1 MKNKNFIGRLRC
13 LLFLMALASFNYLSA
28 QTGPNDDFD
37 GDGIINSIDIDDD
50 NDGVPDAMESPSC
63 FYSASEWNTSAKPTT
78 NGVTIT
84 SALTTTLGNFGQL
97 LDNVPA
103 TTAVTFT
110 AGQPIQNA
118 NVYLFTFAQAV
129 RLDAVYLKFNT
140 LTQFGGTTK
149 IQGSNT
155 NNGSDWVDLSAATST
170 VGTNVTNG
178 LVEVTNSIK
187 YPVTLNTATSYRY
200 IRITGVAVSNTAA
213 QNSSE
218 VYFDFNVANYVA
230 SHYPKATCTD
240 ANIDGDGI
248 LPQFDLDSDGDGC
261 SDAYEAGATTNLA
274 TNYKFTGAVGVN
286 GLDNTLETSDNGII
300 NYASTYYVYA
310 QNSAM
315 QICKDTDGDGI
326 LDINDIDDD
335 NDGVLD
341 TAEQVVETCSGVFTA
356 DSRVIWNS
364 TFTNSNTTATGNATI
379 NGTPVSVTANT
390 TKVFNDLKDDHWHYG
405 SGTYVGCPDVT
416 TVVSNSVIN
425 LYSNDYTVTYTF
437 SRPVRNPSLSF
448 SSFNGTAVLFPQPV
462 YVSGLQGTVA
472 GVSSNSYITSFP
484 ATENTVA
491 VIYNG
496 VYNSISFRVA
506 GSDAQGSVLLNIPY
520 VLNAGSL
527 TYTLTSGSPFGYLD
541 IDTDGDGIVN
551 RLDLDSDGDGCPD
564 AREAGV
570 SSNAGAS
577 ASMSASGGSIYTGGI
592 PSGTANA
599 YVGNGTPSQ
608 YNANGFFNGIETA
621 AESGVYNGTYAY
633 SFATSAALNLCIDTD
648 GDGVGDFVDIDDDND
663 GVVDAVESPSCFYT
677 ANEWNTGA
685 KPFYGVTISSGLT
698 TTTGNFSQLID
709 GVSGTTAVAF
719 SASPTQAIAN
729 ANVYLFNFAQP
740 VKLDA
745 LYLQFNTATQ
755 FGGTTKIQGSNTN
768 NGSDWVDLS
777 AAIGAAAGP
786 NTTVNGGVSVT
797 TSIKYP
803 VTLNTATA
811 YKYIRI
817 TGVAASNIVAANA
830 SEVYFDFNNAS
841 YIASSYP
848 KTTCVSDTDGDGIP
862 NHRDLDSDGDGCPDA
877 VEASVSANPGATGAM
892 STSGGS
898 IYTGG
903 IPSGTANAYVGNGT
917 PGQYSSNGLF
927 NDIETGENGIYNK
940 VYTYPFAVS
949 TAYNLCADSDGD
961 GIGDLVD
968 IDDDNDGV
976 QDAVESP
983 ACFYTANEWNTT
995 AKPISGVT
1003 ISSGL
1008 TTTAGNFSQLLDGV
1022 GGTTAVTFTANQAI
1036 LNANVYLFTF
1046 VQPVRLDALY
1056 LKFNT
1061 ATQFVGNTKIQGSNT
1076 NNGSDWV
1083 DLSANIAAGAGTNT
1097 AMNGGVSITN
1107 SIRYPITLNATNSYK
1122 YIRITGV
1129 AGATTS
1135 ATAQNASEVYFD
1147 FSNLSYVASY
1157 FPKATCTT
1165 DTDGD
1170 GKLNHLDLDSDGDG
1184 CSDALES
1191 GATTIT
1197 TANYQFTGNVG
1208 VNGLDNTLET
1218 SDNGIINYTSTY
1230 NAYAL
1235 VSTINACADTDGDG
1249 VRDVIDVDDDNDGVL
1264 DGVELGCSQNIGDY
1278 LAANGGFSVYK
1289 YALPTGTLTTS
1300 TAAGNTAWGT
1310 YVFDDKTQLSISA
1323 KYLNATNAASI
1334 SFGGTAA
1341 SILTTQAGFS
1351 NVIYHNAT
1359 TSEPD
1364 NNVTIF
1370 RFIAPTNFNLTLP
1383 SVGASGDEE
1392 YAFVVNNVALIGPA
1406 GLYNGGGSS
1415 QSGGPYAIKAGDVV
1429 EFRYRNVTPVAQ
1441 YGNATLVT
1449 SGGYFCSS
1457 FTLDTDGDGIPN
1469 HLDLDSDGDGC
1480 PDAKEAS
1487 VSVNTGASGSMSTS
1501 GGAIYTGGIP
1511 SGTANAY
1518 VGNGTPSQYGT
1529 NGFFNG
1535 IETAVD
1541 SNLYNST
1548 YTYQY
1553 AINNT
1558 LNACTDTD
1566 GDGVGDLIDIDDDND
1581 GILDITEAQCA
1592 TPIYTSKSGV
1602 TVSST
1607 ITWNGALSLLVDGAD
1622 TANQTYPNGVA
1633 IAAQTVLQFDL
1644 PSAKALKQIEL
1655 SAYSNHTAI
1664 VVGAVVQMQG
1674 WNGVS
1679 WENIGSQITVAT
1691 PTTGIANPAQLSYKF
1706 SMPANLYSFN
1716 KYRIYGVS
1724 GNVQANW
1731 LQEAYFSEIC
1741 VNNDTDGDGIP
1752 NILDLDSDGDGC
1764 PDALEA
1770 GVSTNA
1776 GASASMSASG
1786 GTIYTGGIPSGTA
1799 NAYIGNGTPS
1809 QYGTNGFFNGV
1820 ETTAD
1825 SGLYNGTYT
1834 YPFATSVA
1842 INLCADTDGD
1852 GINDFVDIDD
1862 DNDGVVDAVESPTC
1876 FYTANEWN
1884 TGAKPFYGVTIS
1896 SGLTTTTGNFSQLI
1910 DGVSGTAVAF
1920 SASPTQAIANANVY
1934 LFNFAQPVKLDALY
1948 LQFNTTTTQFGNT
1961 TKIQGSNTNNG
1972 SDWVD
1977 LSAAIGAGAATNVTA
1992 NGAVS
1997 VTTSIKYPVTLN
2009 TATAY
2014 KYIRITGVAASN
2026 IAAANASEVYFD
2038 FNNASYIASSYPK
2051 TTCVSD
2057 TDGDLIP
2064 NHRDLD
2070 SDGDGCSDAVEAG
2083 NTVFTSN
2090 NITTYNTGTDT
2101 NGNGLL
2107 NQFESTT
2114 TPGTINYTSTY
2125 ATYAI
2130 NSAIN
2135 ACTDTDG
2142 DLVPDIVDIDDD
2154 NDGVLDTVE
2163 MVPVCNIEAAVPSSV
2178 TVTPSTA
2185 FGPIG
2190 ATINNSGMTGVG
2202 LAATTTGPVTTGD
2215 AWYGPDNVTTATI
2228 DYVTP
2233 NGTNAS
2239 YVLLWATESSDGTTG
2254 GDGPVKDFT
2263 VTITYNNGA
2272 SSFTTKT
2279 FTTIQPTGI
2288 GTPNYAQKFDFGQAF
2303 TNVTKIT
2310 LNVLNGWY
2318 DSDTPA
2324 KNDGWVPTN
2333 TVTIS
2338 TQYNL
2343 TLGEF
2348 RFGCYELA
2356 DQDTD
2361 NDGIPNRLDLDSDGD
2376 GCPDTKEAILYNHV
2390 TEASIA
2396 GDVKNGSGG
2405 AVTSMVNTPNAM
2417 VPGPYGSNGFADA
2430 LQLSTNP
2437 DAYKYVYTYNFVAD
2451 NVNVSTCDNKFLYD
2465 IDSDDDGIPD
2475 AVESPS
2481 CFYTETQAMNITEG
2495 VTSDFAWAA
2504 ANPLSNTYDDNT
2516 TYGAVTPAANIQ
2528 NKALITFD
2536 LPVID
2541 AAFIDYVQ
2549 LNVGATAFGTGTWR
2563 LEGLDVNTNLWVSLS
2578 AAQAMNNAN
2587 SNYVFTN
2594 TLQSNTR
2601 YHTYRILGVTSVNVT
2616 NNAALTE
2623 FSIHYKNYNP
2633 SFHRTKMGCNS
2644 DGDNDGVPD
2653 YLDRDSD
2660 GDGCPDAVEA
2670 GISKSLLVPGG
2681 FFNTGGQVMGD
2692 YVTVGGNYGDNGIS
2706 DLVETTPDSGI
2717 INYAS
2722 TYHLYAN
2729 NAAVNFCTDT
2739 DNDGVPDPIDIDDD
2753 NDGVLDAVESPSCF
2767 YTVAEANVIYRINSQ
2782 FASPDDDQSDRDIQM
2797 LHDGSTALNFNFN
2810 AFTVVENATGSNLF
2824 TVEYFTPVRLATL
2837 VVSNRISTTANANAV
2852 VVGSQDGVMWSAALT
2867 PATLITAAN
2876 ATTPITFT
2884 ITTAVPYKFYKIQ
2897 TGSVPGA
2904 LATANTIGEIT
2915 STLAS
2920 GYIPS
2925 AHPKSE
2931 ICLVDTDGDLIP
2943 NHLDNDSDND
2953 GCSDAFESGTVAY
2966 ASANGGTFS
2975 AGTLNN
2981 PSSTLSPN
2989 ATVGSNTPA
2998 DYGANG
3004 FYNILETS
3012 ENGVYLGT
3020 YTYANV
3026 INALISNCSTAC
3038 YKPAATGIA
3047 LDTHHGITS
3056 LQRAGTDNSG
3066 WPMVRKGAWTA
3077 LESKTKAFVP
3087 NRLTIT
3093 EINSIPA
3100 ANLKEG
3106 MMVYNICSNFIYII
3120 TYGTATGWKCFNTQ
3134 ACP

>member
-50 NDGVPDAMESPSC
+50 NDGVPDAVESPSC
-63 FYSASEWNTSAKPTT
+63 FYLASEWNTAVKPS
-78 NGVTIT
+78 NGVVI
-84 SALTTTLGNFGQL
+84 SSGLTTTTSNFGQL
-97 LDNVPA
+97 LDNVTA

-110 AGQPIQNA
+110 ANQAILNA
-118 NVYLFTFAQAV
+118 NVYLFTFVQPV
-129 RLDAVYLKFNT
+129 RLDALYLKFNT
-140 LTQFGGTTK
+140 ATQFVGNTK
-149 IQGSNT
+149 VQGSNT
-155 NNGSDWVDLSAATST
+155 NNGSDWVDLSGNIAAGA
-170 VGTNVTNG
+170 GTNTAMNG
-178 LVEVTNSIK
+178 GVSITNSIR
-187 YPVTLNTATSYRY
+187 YPITLNATNSYKY
-200 IRITGVAVSNTAA
+200 IRITGVAGATTSATA
-213 QNSSE
+213 QNASE
-218 VYFDFNVANYVA
+218 VYFDFSNLSYVA
-230 SHYPKATCTD
+230 SYFPKATCTTD
-240 ANIDGDGI
+240 TDGDGK
-248 LPQFDLDSDGDGC
+248 LNHFDLDSDGDGA
-261 SDAYEAGATTNLA
+261 SDALESGATTV
-274 TNYKFTGAVGVN
+274 TTPNYQFTGAVGTN
-286 GLDNTLETSDNGII
+286 GLVDTKETAVDNGIVNYTSTYNQYAI
-300 NYASTYYVYA
+300 NSSINAST
-310 QNSAM
+310 
-315 QICKDTDGDGI
+315 DTDGDGVRDVI
-326 LDINDIDDD
+326 DLDDD

-341 TAEQVVETCSGVFTA
+341 GVELGCSQNIGDYLAVNGGFSVYKYALPTGTLTTSTAVGNTAWGTYVFDDKTQLSMTAKYLNATNAASISFGGTAATMLTTGAGFSNVIYHNATTSEPDNNVTIFRFVAPTNFSLTLPAVGAGGDEDYAFLVNNVALIGPSGLYNGGGNSQSGGPYAIKAGDVVEFRYRNVTPVA
-356 DSRVIWNS
+356 YN
-364 TFTNSNTTATGNATI
+364 GNATLVT
-379 NGTPVSVTANT
+379 NGGY
-390 TKVFNDLKDDHWHYG
+390 F
-405 SGTYVGCPDVT
+405 C
-416 TVVSNSVIN
+416 
-425 LYSNDYTVTYTF
+425 
-437 SRPVRNPSLSF
+437 
-448 SSFNGTAVLFPQPV
+448 SSF
-462 YVSGLQGTVA
+462 
-472 GVSSNSYITSFP
+472 
-484 ATENTVA
+484 
-491 VIYNG
+491 
-496 VYNSISFRVA
+496 
-506 GSDAQGSVLLNIPY
+506 
-520 VLNAGSL
+520 
-527 TYTLTSGSPFGYLD
+527 TL
-541 IDTDGDGIVN
+541 DTDGDGVPN
-551 RLDLDSDGDGCPD
+551 HLDLDSDGDGCPD
-564 AREAGV
+564 AKEASV

-577 ASMSASGGSIYTGGI
+577 ASMSSSGSGIYTGGI

-608 YNANGFFNGIETA
+608 YGANGLFNGIETA
-621 AESGVYNGTYAY
+621 TESNFYNGTYTY
-633 SFATSAALNLCIDTD
+633 SFATTTAINLCADTD
-648 GDGVGDFVDIDDDND
+648 NDGIIDFVDIDDDND
-663 GVVDAVESPSCFYT
+663 GVVDAVESPTCFYT

-685 KPFYGVTISSGLT
+685 KPFYGVTISSGLA

-719 SASPTQAIAN
+719 SVSPTQAIQN

-877 VEASVSANPGATGAM
+877 VEASVSANPGAAGAM

-903 IPSGTANAYVGNGT
+903 IPSGTANSYVGNGT

-927 NDIETGENGIYNK
+927 NDIETGENGIYNGI
-940 VYTYPFAVS
+940 YTYPFAVS
-949 TAYNLCADSDGD
+949 TVLNLCADSDGD

-976 QDAVESP
+976 VDVVESP
-983 ACFYTANEWNTT
+983 NCFYTANEWNTN
-995 AKPISGVT
+995 AKPFYGVT

-1008 TTTAGNFSQLLDGV
+1008 TTTTGNFSQLIDGV
-1022 GGTTAVTFTANQAI
+1022 NNVSAVAFSAVPTQAI
-1036 LNANVYLFTF
+1036 QNANVYLFNF
-1046 VQPVRLDALY
+1046 AQPVKLNALY
-1056 LKFNT
+1056 LQFNT
-1061 ATQFVGNTKIQGSNT
+1061 ATQFGGTTKIQGSNT

-1083 DLSANIAAGAGTNT
+1083 DLSAAIGAGAGPNT
-1097 AMNGGVSITN
+1097 TANGGVSVAT
-1107 SIRYPITLNATNSYK
+1107 SIKYPVTLNTATAYK

-1129 AGATTS
+1129 AAS
-1135 ATAQNASEVYFD
+1135 NIVAANASEVYFD
-1147 FSNLSYVASY
+1147 FNNTSYVASQY
-1157 FPKATCTT
+1157 PKIACIN
-1165 DTDGD
+1165 DIDGD
-1170 GKLNHLDLDSDGDG
+1170 GIVNHLDLDSDGDG

-1208 VNGLDNTLET
+1208 TNGLVNSLET
-1218 SDNGIINYTSTY
+1218 VADNGSINYTSTY

-1235 VSTINACADTDGDG
+1235 ISAINACTDTDGDG
-1249 VRDVIDVDDDNDGVL
+1249 IRDIIDIDDDNDGVL
-1264 DGVELGCSQNIGDY
+1264 DTVEGLVCPSLNISCD
-1278 LAANGGFSVYK
+1278 
-1289 YALPTGTLTTS
+1289 
-1300 TAAGNTAWGT
+1300 
-1310 YVFDDKTQLSISA
+1310 
-1323 KYLNATNAASI
+1323 NATANYKAVNWT
-1334 SFGGTAA
+1334 SF
-1341 SILTTQAGFS
+1341 
-1351 NVIYHNAT
+1351 NAT
-1359 TSEPD
+1359 TNTAVGSVVLTNGET
-1364 NNVTIF
+1364 VTVNYSGDVRSLQASGALANATEYCPTSTSSGSTNMIQTFSGVGTVHKFVFSKPVLNPIF
-1370 RFIAPTNFNLTLP
+1370 QIWSLGAGGSPVTYQFTTDVAILKSNAALTQPNSNTITGAEGNGSVVFAGSQTEISFVANALENWSGLTLAF
-1383 SVGASGDEE
+1383 GFTASD
-1392 YAFVVNNVALIGPA
+1392 
-1406 GLYNGGGSS
+1406 
-1415 QSGGPYAIKAGDVV
+1415 SGG
-1429 EFRYRNVTPVAQ
+1429 
-1441 YGNATLVT
+1441 
-1449 SGGYFCSS
+1449 CSS
-1457 FTLDTDGDGIPN
+1457 IDTDGDGIPN

-1487 VSVNTGASGSMSTS
+1487 VSVNTGASASMSTS

-1592 TPIYTSKSGV
+1592 TPTYTSKSGV

-1622 TANQTYPNGVA
+1622 TANQTYPNGAA

-1655 SAYSNHTAI
+1655 SAYLTHTAI

-1706 SMPANLYSFN
+1706 SMPANLFSFT

-2405 AVTSMVNTPNAM
+2405 AVTSTVNTPNAM

-2437 DAYKYVYTYNFVAD
+2437 DAYQYVYTYNFVAD

-2528 NKALITFD
+2528 NKSLITFD

-2549 LNVGATAFGTGTWR
+2549 LNVGGTAFGTGTWR

-2739 DNDGVPDPIDIDDD
+2739 DNDSIPDPIDIDDD

-2810 AFTVVENATGSNLF
+2810 AFTVAENATGSNLF

-2904 LATANTIGEIT
+2904 LATENTIGEIT

-3106 MMVYNICSNFIYII
+3106 MMVYNISSNCIYIN
-3120 TYGTATGWKCFNTQ
+3120 TDGTATGWKCFNTQ

>member
-50 NDGVPDAMESPSC
+50 NDGVPDAVESPSC
-63 FYSASEWNTSAKPTT
+63 FYSASEWNKGIKPTT
-78 NGVTIT
+78 NGVVVS
-84 SALTTTLGNFGQL
+84 SALTTTTGNFSQL
-97 LDNVPA
+97 LDNVTA

-170 VGTNVTNG
+170 VGTNVTANG

-261 SDAYEAGATTNLA
+261 SDAYEAGATTSLA

-286 GLDNTLETSDNGII
+286 GLDNTLETSDNGIV
-300 NYASTYYVYA
+300 NYTSTYYLYA
-310 QNSAM
+310 QNTAM

-341 TAEQVVETCSGVFTA
+341 TAEQVLETCSGVFTT

-364 TFTNSNTTATGNATI
+364 PFTNSNTTATGNATI
-379 NGTPVSVTANT
+379 NGTPVSVTATT
-390 TKVFNDLKDDHWHYG
+390 TKDFENLRNDHWHYG

-416 TVVSNSVIN
+416 TIVNNSVIN
-425 LYSNDYTVTYTF
+425 IYNNDYTVTYTF

-448 SSFNGTAVLFPQPV
+448 SSFNGTAVLFPHPV
-462 YVSGLQGTVA
+462 YVSGLQGTVS

-496 VYNSISFRVA
+496 VFNSISFRVA
-506 GSDAQGSVLLNIPY
+506 GADAQGSVLLNIPY
-520 VLNAGSL
+520 VLDAGAL
-527 TYTLTSGSPFGYLD
+527 TYRLTSGSPFGYLD
-541 IDTDGDGIVN
+541 MDTDGDGIVN

-570 SSNAGAS
+570 SINAGAS

-592 PSGTANA
+592 LSGTANA

-621 AESGVYNGTYAY
+621 AESGIYNGTYTYPFAVSTAY
-633 SFATSAALNLCIDTD
+633 NLCIDTD
-648 GDGVGDFVDIDDDND
+648 GDGVSDFVDIDDDND

-677 ANEWNTGA
+677 SSEWNTGA
-685 KPFYGVTISSGLT
+685 KPFYGVTISSALT

-709 GVSGTTAVAF
+709 GVNGTAAVAF

-745 LYLQFNTATQ
+745 LYLQFNTTTTQ
-755 FGGTTKIQGSNTN
+755 FGSTTKIQGSNTN

-777 AAIGAAAGP
+777 AAIAQNAVTNVTTNGA
-786 NTTVNGGVSVT
+786 VSVT

-817 TGVAASNIVAANA
+817 TGVAASNIAAANA
-830 SEVYFDFNNAS
+830 SEVYFDFNNAA
-841 YIASSYP
+841 YVASHFP
-848 KTTCVSDTDGDGIP
+848 KATCVSDTDGDTIP
-862 NHRDLDSDGDGCPDA
+862 NHLDLDSDGDGCPDA
-877 VEASVSANPGATGAM
+877 KEANVSTNPGAAGVM

-917 PGQYSSNGLF
+917 PAQYGSNGLF
-927 NDIETGENGIYNK
+927 SDIETGENGI
-940 VYTYPFAVS
+940 
-949 TAYNLCADSDGD
+949 
-961 GIGDLVD
+961 
-968 IDDDNDGV
+968 
-976 QDAVESP
+976 
-983 ACFYTANEWNTT
+983 
-995 AKPISGVT
+995 
-1003 ISSGL
+1003 
-1008 TTTAGNFSQLLDGV
+1008 
-1022 GGTTAVTFTANQAI
+1022 
-1036 LNANVYLFTF
+1036 
-1046 VQPVRLDALY
+1046 
-1056 LKFNT
+1056 
-1061 ATQFVGNTKIQGSNT
+1061 
-1076 NNGSDWV
+1076 
-1083 DLSANIAAGAGTNT
+1083 
-1097 AMNGGVSITN
+1097 
-1107 SIRYPITLNATNSYK
+1107 
-1122 YIRITGV
+1122 
-1129 AGATTS
+1129 
-1135 ATAQNASEVYFD
+1135 
-1147 FSNLSYVASY
+1147 
-1157 FPKATCTT
+1157 
-1165 DTDGD
+1165 
-1170 GKLNHLDLDSDGDG
+1170 
-1184 CSDALES
+1184 
-1191 GATTIT
+1191 
-1197 TANYQFTGNVG
+1197 
-1208 VNGLDNTLET
+1208 
-1218 SDNGIINYTSTY
+1218 
-1230 NAYAL
+1230 
-1235 VSTINACADTDGDG
+1235 
-1249 VRDVIDVDDDNDGVL
+1249 
-1264 DGVELGCSQNIGDY
+1264 
-1278 LAANGGFSVYK
+1278 
-1289 YALPTGTLTTS
+1289 
-1300 TAAGNTAWGT
+1300 
-1310 YVFDDKTQLSISA
+1310 
-1323 KYLNATNAASI
+1323 
-1334 SFGGTAA
+1334 
-1341 SILTTQAGFS
+1341 
-1351 NVIYHNAT
+1351 
-1359 TSEPD
+1359 
-1364 NNVTIF
+1364 
-1370 RFIAPTNFNLTLP
+1370 
-1383 SVGASGDEE
+1383 
-1392 YAFVVNNVALIGPA
+1392 
-1406 GLYNGGGSS
+1406 
-1415 QSGGPYAIKAGDVV
+1415 
-1429 EFRYRNVTPVAQ
+1429 
-1441 YGNATLVT
+1441 
-1449 SGGYFCSS
+1449 
-1457 FTLDTDGDGIPN
+1457 
-1469 HLDLDSDGDGC
+1469 
-1480 PDAKEAS
+1480 
-1487 VSVNTGASGSMSTS
+1487 
-1501 GGAIYTGGIP
+1501 
-1511 SGTANAY
+1511 
-1518 VGNGTPSQYGT
+1518 
-1529 NGFFNG
+1529 
-1535 IETAVD
+1535 
-1541 SNLYNST
+1541 YNST

-1553 AINNT
+1553 AINNA
-1558 LNACTDTD
+1558 LNACIDTD

-1592 TPIYTSKSGV
+1592 TPTYTSKSGV

-1622 TANQTYPNGVA
+1622 TANQTYPNGTA

-1799 NAYIGNGTPS
+1799 NAYVGNGTPS

-1896 SGLTTTTGNFSQLI
+1896 SGLTTTTGNFGQLI

-2038 FNNASYIASSYPK
+2038 FNNASYIASSYSK

-2070 SDGDGCSDAVEAG
+2070 SDGDGCSDSVEAG

-2107 NQFESTT
+2107 NQFESAT
-2114 TPGTINYTSTY
+2114 TPGTINYNSTY
-2125 ATYAI
+2125 IIFATNATV
-2130 NSAIN
+2130 SA
-2135 ACTDTDG
+2135 CLDSDG
-2142 DLVPDIVDIDDD
+2142 DTIPDITDIDDD
-2154 NDGVLDTVE
+2154 NDGVLDV
-2163 MVPVCNIEAAVPSSV
+2163 IEQNCTTGTAV
-2178 TVTPSTA
+2178 TVTALDGSATGITTVTDDHQVTLNEASTGYRISFPYGYLGFKILIWSIDPNNEFTFSAKLKDGTIVGPINMDLFFSTA
-2185 FGPIG
+2185 DPRWVSRWTAKGYPGSDPTNF
-2190 ATINNSGMTGVG
+2190 ATQLGEYTGS
-2202 LAATTTGPVTTGD
+2202 PFNPGD
-2215 AWYGPDNVTTATI
+2215 TY
-2228 DYVTP
+2228 YKTP
-2233 NGTNAS
+2233 NANKAWGALST
-2239 YVLLWATESSDGTTG
+2239 VLPQATYSNPIVEIIMNMDAGSSNMLLEIE
-2254 GDGPVKDFT
+2254 PV
-2263 VTITYNNGA
+2263 IA
-2272 SSFTTKT
+2272 
-2279 FTTIQPTGI
+2279 
-2288 GTPNYAQKFDFGQAF
+2288 
-2303 TNVTKIT
+2303 
-2310 LNVLNGWY
+2310 
-2318 DSDTPA
+2318 
-2324 KNDGWVPTN
+2324 VPYCDD
-2333 TVTIS
+2333 V
-2338 TQYNL
+2338 
-2343 TLGEF
+2343 
-2348 RFGCYELA
+2348 
-2356 DQDTD
+2356 DTD

-2405 AVTSMVNTPNAM
+2405 AVTSTVNTPNAM

-2437 DAYKYVYTYNFVAD
+2437 DAYQYVYTYNFVAD

-2495 VTSDFAWAA
+2495 VTSDFSWSMT
-2504 ANPLSNTYDDNT
+2504 NPLSNTYDDNT

-2528 NKALITFD
+2528 NKALITFN

-2549 LNVGATAFGTGTWR
+2549 LNVRAAFGTGTWR

-2594 TLQSNTR
+2594 TLQPNTR
-2601 YHTYRILGVTSVNVT
+2601 YYTYRILGVTSVNVP

-2739 DNDGVPDPIDIDDD
+2739 DNDSIPDPIDIDDD

-2810 AFTVVENATGSNLF
+2810 AFTVAENATGSNLF

-2837 VVSNRISTTANANAV
+2837 VVSNRISVTANANAV

-2904 LATANTIGEIT
+2904 LATENTIGEIT

-2931 ICLVDTDGDLIP
+2931 VCLVDTDGDLVP

-3026 INALISNCSTAC
+3026 INALISNCNAAC
-3038 YKPAATGIA
+3038 YKPAITVGTV
-3047 LDTHHGITS
+3047 LDTKQGITS
-3056 LQRAGTDNSG
+3056 LQRAGTDNSN

-3077 LESKTKAFVP
+3077 LESKTKGFVP
-3087 NRLTIT
+3087 NRLTVQQIAD
-3093 EINSIPA
+3093 IPA
-3100 ANLKEG
+3100 ANLREG
-3106 MMVYNICSNFIYII
+3106 MMVYHIGLDCLYIN
-3120 TYGTATGWKCFNTQ
+3120 TDGTPTGWKCFNTQ
-3134 ACP
+3134 TCP